1 MHYYSDMKSI
11 NLLFALLLLTACNRN
26 SNSFTLEGEIQNI
39 RQAELYLFADDE
51 KIERID
57 TISVKNGEFSITC
70 PLTEA
75 STFTLLF
82 PNFFEIPI
90 VAYPGDEVVI
100 KADATHLAQSM
111 VKGNTDN
118 EVLTTFRQAT
128 AGKSQQEQNLAA
140 QQFIYDN
147 VHSLAAIAVFKRY
160 FVRVKKPIP
169 SEALPLLDT
178 LSAAQPHDESIA
190 LLKRNYAARLL
201 CTEGQPLPRFE
212 EVTLQG
218 DTIKSDDYAGK
229 PMVITMWAS
238 WHRDTRA
245 MLRKLH
251 KLETTFEDKGIKFLH
266 VSFDPS
272 RATTKRSLHRDT
284 LISPVICDQQCL
296 SSPLLSTFGLHHIPE
311 FILVDKNG
319 IIARRDFNI
328 DQLEAEI
335 KKLLQ

>member
-169 SEALPLLDT
+169 SEALPLL
-178 LSAAQPHDESIA
+178 
-190 LLKRNYAARLL
+190 
-201 CTEGQPLPRFE
+201 
-212 EVTLQG
+212 
-218 DTIKSDDYAGK
+218 
-229 PMVITMWAS
+229 
-238 WHRDTRA
+238 
-245 MLRKLH
+245 
-251 KLETTFEDKGIKFLH
+251 
-266 VSFDPS
+266 
-272 RATTKRSLHRDT
+272 
-284 LISPVICDQQCL
+284 
-296 SSPLLSTFGLHHIPE
+296 
-311 FILVDKNG
+311 
-319 IIARRDFNI
+319 
-328 DQLEAEI
+328 
-335 KKLLQ
+335 